1 MSKKILLL
9 LIAVSVSTLSMTVP
23 KTAFAEEP
31 TQSVWTLEKM
41 AAFKAEVDAEDDL
54 ICAGDWMCKE
64 DLRLGRL
71 EGDEGRIYR
80 ALEEFNM
87 SSFIISS
94 INPSSE
100 TISLYF
106 QDEDWM
112 MGMMGMDESRKLTEV
127 YAFWLEDGMIG
138 PAKDTIDIYNYS
150 GDVKDGIFVDGLHPL
165 ISKNEEKDG
174 VDWFPFRTEMQFS
187 VEGSD
192 LVSNREGIIYFT
204 VNANGLIIGLK
215 DYSECINSPDYVEGM
230 ECRIMF
236 SDSGL
241 RYMPFSSGAA
251 NLLADN
257 PVSDLE
263 PYPIE
268 EQLGFG
274 NANTNTNTD
283 TDTDTNVSAN
293 VDVDTDDK
301 TVSTVTG
308 HNIVGSG
315 IKAPDTGAYTY
326 PAEACSKE
334 INMPWWLIVAILAG
348 NALLIWWFMPSRQK
362 SAKKCQKSLDNPNI
376 F

>member
-1 MSKKILLL
+1 
-9 LIAVSVSTLSMTVP
+9 MTGHV
-23 KTAFAEEP
+23 KR
-31 TQSVWTLEKM
+31 
-41 AAFKAEVDAEDDL
+41 
-54 ICAGDWMCKE
+54 ICVF
-64 DLRLGRL
+64 GRL
-71 EGDEGRIYR
+71 EGDDGKIYR

-87 SSFIISS
+87 SNFIISS

-112 MGMMGMDESRKLTEV
+112 MRMMGMDESRKLTEV

-150 GDVKDGIFVDGLHPL
+150 GDVKDDIFVDGLHPL

-174 VDWFPFRTEMQFS
+174 VDWFPSRTEVQFS

-192 LVSNREGIIYFT
+192 LVSNREGTIYFT

-215 DYSECINSPDYVEGM
+215 DYSECINSSDYVEGM

-241 RYMPFSSGAA
+241 RYMPVYSDVEDLSV
-251 NLLADN
+251 DN
-257 PVSDLE
+257 PISDLE
-263 PYPIE
+263 PYSIGRR
-268 EQLGFG
+268 LGFG
-274 NANTNTNTD
+274 E
-283 TDTDTNVSAN
+283 VSA
-293 VDVDTDDK
+293 DVIYDSA
-301 TVSTVTG
+301 TVATG
-308 HNIVGSG
+308 YNIVDSR

-326 PAEACSKE
+326 PAEVCSKE

-362 SAKKCQKSLDNPNI
+362 KYEKMPKKP
-376 F
+376 